1 MNTLRVATWNVHGAV
16 GLDRRCD
23 PARIA
28 RIVVELDADV
38 VALQEVWLPRGRT
51 ADFCVML
58 AGASGLHC
66 TFAPT
71 FDKRGQPFGN
81 ALLRRASALRDEV
94 VDLAIGRR
102 EPRNAI
108 DALLDLDGMRLRVVA
123 THLGLAATERHVQ
136 AGWLAQRVRAD
147 RTPCVVL
154 GDFNEWRAVGA
165 LAPLRDMVAG
175 RAPATF
181 PSALPIASLD
191 RILAQPASLVR
202 ERHVPASP
210 LVRIASDHRPLI
222 ATIALDR
229 LA

>member
-1 MNTLRVATWNVHGAV
+1 MVRPHSLWKSAHPFESNLLGAAPDEIFAD
-16 GLDRRCD
+16 GYGPERDRR
-23 PARIA
+23 
-28 RIVVELDADV
+28 V
-38 VALQEVWLPRGRT
+38 
-51 ADFCVML
+51 
-58 AGASGLHC
+58 
-66 TFAPT
+66 
-71 FDKRGQPFGN
+71 
-81 ALLRRASALRDEV
+81 SAI
-94 VDLAIGRR
+94 DLAIGRR